1 MDAAERASLKAEIR
15 DELIAYFNG
24 QDRIKPK
31 DGLSMLAYGIDAAR
45 PKDRLSMLA
54 ELEGAEKLSFNF
66 RMEQAYLDVLDQ
78 WAEAR
83 GIKTRTAALKA
94 MILELG
100 DS

>member
-1 MDAAERASLKAEIR
+1 
-15 DELIAYFNG
+15 
-24 QDRIKPK
+24 
-31 DGLSMLAYGIDAAR
+31 
-45 PKDRLSMLA
+45 MLA

-100 DS
+100 DSWDEPNSVRKMVEILWER

>member
-1 MDAAERASLKAEIR
+1 
-15 DELIAYFNG
+15 
-24 QDRIKPK
+24 
-31 DGLSMLAYGIDAAR
+31 
-45 PKDRLSMLA
+45 MLA